1 MECTTTVPTGSVVVL
16 CLILGERERERGGYR
31 HDTRNR
37 IFILSDDD
45 AHDDGS
51 GGRGALT
58 GNRLAY
64 YHCDSHKQQPPP
76 QR

>member
-16 CLILGERERERGGYR
+16 CLILRERERGGYR

-37 IFILSDDD
+37 SLIILSDDD

-64 YHCDSHKQQPPP
+64 YHCDSHK
-76 QR
+76 

>member
-1 MECTTTVPTGSVVVL
+1 MECTTTVPTGSL
-16 CLILGERERERGGYR
+16 LLGERERGGYR

-45 AHDDGS
+45 AQDDGS

-58 GNRLAY
+58 GDRLAY
-64 YHCDSHKQQPPP
+64 YHCDSHK
-76 QR
+76 